1 MNAEWRWD
9 FAIEILP
16 NMLWATLNTILAAGI
31 GYAIAAI
38 MGLIF
43 LLGQRT
49 PIKIVNIINR
59 EIVEFIRSTPLL
71 IQLFFVYFVLPQ
83 FGITLS
89 AWVCGMITIGLHFG
103 TYLSEVYR
111 GALEGVPKTQWEA
124 CRALNFST
132 FYTYRK
138 IVLPQAFPIAIPGMG
153 NYLVGIFKD
162 TPLLSTIGVAELFHA
177 ATAVGGYHYRY
188 LEPYTIVG
196 IIFLTLSIPA
206 AIWIRIIVKFSDVT
220 KQYGDLV
227 VLDKLNLEIKKNE
240 MVSIIGPSGS
250 GKTTVLRVLM
260 TLEKINQGVIHLD
273 GEPLTHMDK
282 DGSLVEASEKY
293 LRERRSKI
301 GMVFQQFNLFPHMTA
316 LQNCIEA
323 PIEVLG
329 MRKEEAEERALELL
343 ELVGLT
349 DKKDQ
354 HPSRLSG
361 GQQQR
366 VAIARALAMRPKVML
381 LDEITSALDPEV
393 VGEVLNVIR
402 SLNKEHSLTMI
413 MVTHQMGFAR
423 EISDRVCFFNEGKIF
438 EQGPPEKLF
447 GDPQNDRTKQFL
459 HAVLDAN

>member
-38 MGLIF
+38 VGLLF

-49 PIKIVNIINR
+49 PIKIVNMVNR

-111 GALEGVPKTQWEA
+111 GALEGVSKTQWEA

-206 AIWIRIIVKFSDVT
+206 AIWIRKIEKNV
-220 KQYGDLV
+220 
-227 VLDKLNLEIKKNE
+227 NLAQGKIKK
-240 MVSIIGPSGS
+240 
-250 GKTTVLRVLM
+250 
-260 TLEKINQGVIHLD
+260 
-273 GEPLTHMDK
+273 
-282 DGSLVEASEKY
+282 
-293 LRERRSKI
+293 
-301 GMVFQQFNLFPHMTA
+301 
-316 LQNCIEA
+316 
-323 PIEVLG
+323 
-329 MRKEEAEERALELL
+329 
-343 ELVGLT
+343 
-349 DKKDQ
+349 
-354 HPSRLSG
+354 
-361 GQQQR
+361 
-366 VAIARALAMRPKVML
+366 
-381 LDEITSALDPEV
+381 
-393 VGEVLNVIR
+393 
-402 SLNKEHSLTMI
+402 
-413 MVTHQMGFAR
+413 
-423 EISDRVCFFNEGKIF
+423 
-438 EQGPPEKLF
+438 EQL
-447 GDPQNDRTKQFL
+447 
-459 HAVLDAN
+459 

>member
-16 NMLWATLNTILAAGI
+16 QMLLATLNTILAAGI

-38 MGLIF
+38 VGLLF

-124 CRALNFST
+124 CRALNFT
-132 FYTYRK
+132 NFYTYRR

-196 IIFLTLSIPA
+196 IIFLILSVPA
-206 AIWIRIIVKFSDVT
+206 AMGIRKLESSVNKSQGKVK
-220 KQYGDLV
+220 
-227 VLDKLNLEIKKNE
+227 N
-240 MVSIIGPSGS
+240 
-250 GKTTVLRVLM
+250 
-260 TLEKINQGVIHLD
+260 
-273 GEPLTHMDK
+273 
-282 DGSLVEASEKY
+282 
-293 LRERRSKI
+293 
-301 GMVFQQFNLFPHMTA
+301 
-316 LQNCIEA
+316 
-323 PIEVLG
+323 
-329 MRKEEAEERALELL
+329 
-343 ELVGLT
+343 
-349 DKKDQ
+349 
-354 HPSRLSG
+354 
-361 GQQQR
+361 
-366 VAIARALAMRPKVML
+366 
-381 LDEITSALDPEV
+381 
-393 VGEVLNVIR
+393 
-402 SLNKEHSLTMI
+402 
-413 MVTHQMGFAR
+413 
-423 EISDRVCFFNEGKIF
+423 
-438 EQGPPEKLF
+438 
-447 GDPQNDRTKQFL
+447 
-459 HAVLDAN
+459 

>member
-16 NMLWATLNTILAAGI
+16 SMLWATLNTILAAGI

-38 MGLIF
+38 VGLLF

-49 PIKIVNIINR
+49 PIKIVNMINR

-89 AWVCGMITIGLHFG
+89 AWICGMITIGLHFG

-206 AIWIRIIVKFSDVT
+206 AIWIRKIEKNV
-220 KQYGDLV
+220 
-227 VLDKLNLEIKKNE
+227 NLAQGKIKK
-240 MVSIIGPSGS
+240 
-250 GKTTVLRVLM
+250 
-260 TLEKINQGVIHLD
+260 
-273 GEPLTHMDK
+273 
-282 DGSLVEASEKY
+282 
-293 LRERRSKI
+293 
-301 GMVFQQFNLFPHMTA
+301 
-316 LQNCIEA
+316 
-323 PIEVLG
+323 
-329 MRKEEAEERALELL
+329 
-343 ELVGLT
+343 
-349 DKKDQ
+349 
-354 HPSRLSG
+354 
-361 GQQQR
+361 
-366 VAIARALAMRPKVML
+366 
-381 LDEITSALDPEV
+381 
-393 VGEVLNVIR
+393 
-402 SLNKEHSLTMI
+402 
-413 MVTHQMGFAR
+413 
-423 EISDRVCFFNEGKIF
+423 
-438 EQGPPEKLF
+438 EQL
-447 GDPQNDRTKQFL
+447 
-459 HAVLDAN
+459 

>member
-16 NMLWATLNTILAAGI
+16 SMLWATLNTILAAGI
-31 GYAIAAI
+31 GYAIAAVV
-38 MGLIF
+38 GLLF

-49 PIKIVNIINR
+49 PIKIVIMINR

-132 FYTYRK
+132 FYTYRR

-206 AIWIRIIVKFSDVT
+206 AIWIRKIEKNV
-220 KQYGDLV
+220 
-227 VLDKLNLEIKKNE
+227 NLAQGKIKK
-240 MVSIIGPSGS
+240 
-250 GKTTVLRVLM
+250 
-260 TLEKINQGVIHLD
+260 
-273 GEPLTHMDK
+273 
-282 DGSLVEASEKY
+282 
-293 LRERRSKI
+293 
-301 GMVFQQFNLFPHMTA
+301 
-316 LQNCIEA
+316 
-323 PIEVLG
+323 
-329 MRKEEAEERALELL
+329 
-343 ELVGLT
+343 
-349 DKKDQ
+349 
-354 HPSRLSG
+354 
-361 GQQQR
+361 
-366 VAIARALAMRPKVML
+366 
-381 LDEITSALDPEV
+381 
-393 VGEVLNVIR
+393 
-402 SLNKEHSLTMI
+402 
-413 MVTHQMGFAR
+413 
-423 EISDRVCFFNEGKIF
+423 
-438 EQGPPEKLF
+438 EQL
-447 GDPQNDRTKQFL
+447 
-459 HAVLDAN
+459 

>member
-16 NMLWATLNTILAAGI
+16 QMLLATLNTILAAGI
-31 GYAIAAI
+31 GYAIATI
-38 MGLIF
+38 VGLLF

-49 PIKIVNIINR
+49 PIKIVNMINR

-124 CRALNFST
+124 CRALNFTT
-132 FYTYRK
+132 FYTYRR

-196 IIFLTLSIPA
+196 LIFLMLSIPA
-206 AIWIRIIVKFSDVT
+206 AIWIRKIEKNVNLAQGKNKKKNSFNMEKKSSDIIVNFSDVT

-227 VLDKLNLEIKKNE
+227 V
-240 MVSIIGPSGS
+240 
-250 GKTTVLRVLM
+250 
-260 TLEKINQGVIHLD
+260 
-273 GEPLTHMDK
+273 
-282 DGSLVEASEKY
+282 
-293 LRERRSKI
+293 
-301 GMVFQQFNLFPHMTA
+301 
-316 LQNCIEA
+316 
-323 PIEVLG
+323 
-329 MRKEEAEERALELL
+329 
-343 ELVGLT
+343 
-349 DKKDQ
+349 
-354 HPSRLSG
+354 
-361 GQQQR
+361 
-366 VAIARALAMRPKVML
+366 
-381 LDEITSALDPEV
+381 
-393 VGEVLNVIR
+393 
-402 SLNKEHSLTMI
+402 
-413 MVTHQMGFAR
+413 
-423 EISDRVCFFNEGKIF
+423 
-438 EQGPPEKLF
+438 
-447 GDPQNDRTKQFL
+447 
-459 HAVLDAN
+459 

>member
-16 NMLWATLNTILAAGI
+16 QMLLATLNTILAAGI
-31 GYAIAAI
+31 GYAIAVI
-38 MGLIF
+38 VGLLF

-49 PIKIVNIINR
+49 PIKLVNVINR

-111 GALEGVPKTQWEA
+111 GALEGVPRTQWEA

-206 AIWIRIIVKFSDVT
+206 AIWIRKIEKNV
-220 KQYGDLV
+220 
-227 VLDKLNLEIKKNE
+227 NLAQGKIKK
-240 MVSIIGPSGS
+240 
-250 GKTTVLRVLM
+250 
-260 TLEKINQGVIHLD
+260 
-273 GEPLTHMDK
+273 
-282 DGSLVEASEKY
+282 
-293 LRERRSKI
+293 
-301 GMVFQQFNLFPHMTA
+301 
-316 LQNCIEA
+316 
-323 PIEVLG
+323 
-329 MRKEEAEERALELL
+329 
-343 ELVGLT
+343 
-349 DKKDQ
+349 
-354 HPSRLSG
+354 
-361 GQQQR
+361 
-366 VAIARALAMRPKVML
+366 
-381 LDEITSALDPEV
+381 
-393 VGEVLNVIR
+393 
-402 SLNKEHSLTMI
+402 
-413 MVTHQMGFAR
+413 
-423 EISDRVCFFNEGKIF
+423 
-438 EQGPPEKLF
+438 EQL
-447 GDPQNDRTKQFL
+447 
-459 HAVLDAN
+459 

>member
-31 GYAIAAI
+31 GYAIATI
-38 MGLIF
+38 VGLLF

-49 PIKIVNIINR
+49 PIRIVNMVNR

-111 GALEGVPKTQWEA
+111 GALEGVPRTQWEA

-132 FYTYRK
+132 TYTYRK

-153 NYLVGIFKD
+153 TYLVGIFKD

-206 AIWIRIIVKFSDVT
+206 AIWIRKIEKNV
-220 KQYGDLV
+220 
-227 VLDKLNLEIKKNE
+227 NLAQGKIKK
-240 MVSIIGPSGS
+240 
-250 GKTTVLRVLM
+250 
-260 TLEKINQGVIHLD
+260 
-273 GEPLTHMDK
+273 
-282 DGSLVEASEKY
+282 
-293 LRERRSKI
+293 
-301 GMVFQQFNLFPHMTA
+301 
-316 LQNCIEA
+316 
-323 PIEVLG
+323 
-329 MRKEEAEERALELL
+329 
-343 ELVGLT
+343 
-349 DKKDQ
+349 
-354 HPSRLSG
+354 
-361 GQQQR
+361 
-366 VAIARALAMRPKVML
+366 
-381 LDEITSALDPEV
+381 
-393 VGEVLNVIR
+393 
-402 SLNKEHSLTMI
+402 
-413 MVTHQMGFAR
+413 
-423 EISDRVCFFNEGKIF
+423 
-438 EQGPPEKLF
+438 EQI
-447 GDPQNDRTKQFL
+447 
-459 HAVLDAN
+459 

>member
-16 NMLWATLNTILAAGI
+16 QMLLATLNTILAAGI

-38 MGLIF
+38 VGLLF

-49 PIKIVNIINR
+49 PIKIVNILNR

-124 CRALNFST
+124 CRALNFSS

-206 AIWIRIIVKFSDVT
+206 AIWIRKIEKNV
-220 KQYGDLV
+220 
-227 VLDKLNLEIKKNE
+227 NLAQGKIKK
-240 MVSIIGPSGS
+240 
-250 GKTTVLRVLM
+250 
-260 TLEKINQGVIHLD
+260 
-273 GEPLTHMDK
+273 
-282 DGSLVEASEKY
+282 
-293 LRERRSKI
+293 
-301 GMVFQQFNLFPHMTA
+301 
-316 LQNCIEA
+316 
-323 PIEVLG
+323 
-329 MRKEEAEERALELL
+329 
-343 ELVGLT
+343 
-349 DKKDQ
+349 
-354 HPSRLSG
+354 
-361 GQQQR
+361 
-366 VAIARALAMRPKVML
+366 
-381 LDEITSALDPEV
+381 
-393 VGEVLNVIR
+393 
-402 SLNKEHSLTMI
+402 
-413 MVTHQMGFAR
+413 
-423 EISDRVCFFNEGKIF
+423 
-438 EQGPPEKLF
+438 EQL
-447 GDPQNDRTKQFL
+447 
-459 HAVLDAN
+459 

>member
-38 MGLIF
+38 VGLLF

-49 PIKIVNIINR
+49 PIKIVNIFNR

-206 AIWIRIIVKFSDVT
+206 AIWIRKIEKNV
-220 KQYGDLV
+220 
-227 VLDKLNLEIKKNE
+227 NLAQGKIKK
-240 MVSIIGPSGS
+240 
-250 GKTTVLRVLM
+250 
-260 TLEKINQGVIHLD
+260 
-273 GEPLTHMDK
+273 
-282 DGSLVEASEKY
+282 
-293 LRERRSKI
+293 
-301 GMVFQQFNLFPHMTA
+301 
-316 LQNCIEA
+316 
-323 PIEVLG
+323 
-329 MRKEEAEERALELL
+329 
-343 ELVGLT
+343 
-349 DKKDQ
+349 
-354 HPSRLSG
+354 
-361 GQQQR
+361 
-366 VAIARALAMRPKVML
+366 
-381 LDEITSALDPEV
+381 
-393 VGEVLNVIR
+393 
-402 SLNKEHSLTMI
+402 
-413 MVTHQMGFAR
+413 
-423 EISDRVCFFNEGKIF
+423 
-438 EQGPPEKLF
+438 EQL
-447 GDPQNDRTKQFL
+447 
-459 HAVLDAN
+459 

>member
-16 NMLWATLNTILAAGI
+16 SMLLATLNTILAAGI
-31 GYAIAAI
+31 GYAIAAVV
-38 MGLIF
+38 GLLF
-43 LLGQRT
+43 LFGQRT
-49 PIKIVNIINR
+49 PIKIVNMINR

-206 AIWIRIIVKFSDVT
+206 AIWIRKIEKNV
-220 KQYGDLV
+220 
-227 VLDKLNLEIKKNE
+227 NLAQGKIKK
-240 MVSIIGPSGS
+240 
-250 GKTTVLRVLM
+250 
-260 TLEKINQGVIHLD
+260 
-273 GEPLTHMDK
+273 
-282 DGSLVEASEKY
+282 
-293 LRERRSKI
+293 
-301 GMVFQQFNLFPHMTA
+301 
-316 LQNCIEA
+316 
-323 PIEVLG
+323 
-329 MRKEEAEERALELL
+329 
-343 ELVGLT
+343 
-349 DKKDQ
+349 
-354 HPSRLSG
+354 
-361 GQQQR
+361 
-366 VAIARALAMRPKVML
+366 
-381 LDEITSALDPEV
+381 
-393 VGEVLNVIR
+393 
-402 SLNKEHSLTMI
+402 
-413 MVTHQMGFAR
+413 
-423 EISDRVCFFNEGKIF
+423 
-438 EQGPPEKLF
+438 EQL
-447 GDPQNDRTKQFL
+447 
-459 HAVLDAN
+459 

>member
-16 NMLWATLNTILAAGI
+16 QMLLATLNTILAAGI

-38 MGLIF
+38 VGLLF

-49 PIKIVNIINR
+49 PIKIVNMINR

-124 CRALNFST
+124 CRALNFTT
-132 FYTYRK
+132 FYTYRR

-196 IIFLTLSIPA
+196 IIFLILSIPA
-206 AIWIRIIVKFSDVT
+206 AMGIRKLESSVNKSQGKVK
-220 KQYGDLV
+220 
-227 VLDKLNLEIKKNE
+227 N
-240 MVSIIGPSGS
+240 
-250 GKTTVLRVLM
+250 
-260 TLEKINQGVIHLD
+260 
-273 GEPLTHMDK
+273 
-282 DGSLVEASEKY
+282 
-293 LRERRSKI
+293 
-301 GMVFQQFNLFPHMTA
+301 
-316 LQNCIEA
+316 
-323 PIEVLG
+323 
-329 MRKEEAEERALELL
+329 
-343 ELVGLT
+343 
-349 DKKDQ
+349 
-354 HPSRLSG
+354 
-361 GQQQR
+361 
-366 VAIARALAMRPKVML
+366 
-381 LDEITSALDPEV
+381 
-393 VGEVLNVIR
+393 
-402 SLNKEHSLTMI
+402 
-413 MVTHQMGFAR
+413 
-423 EISDRVCFFNEGKIF
+423 
-438 EQGPPEKLF
+438 
-447 GDPQNDRTKQFL
+447 
-459 HAVLDAN
+459 